1 MTIFEL
7 LALAAMVLVGTL
19 LGVIDTREHRLPN
32 RLTLPLFLALLVLLT
47 GAAWQ
52 LGDWPRL
59 FGAALGALGMAGIY
73 LLLALLPGGMGMG
86 DMKLALSIGLL
97 SAWWSL
103 GCWMLALFL
112 AFALGAL
119 VSSVLLLS
127 GRTRWRANIPF
138 GPCMLLAWMLATAPA
153 LLG

>member
-1 MTIFEL
+1 MTLFEL
-7 LALAAMVLVGTL
+7 LALAGMLVVGVLL
-19 LGVIDTREHRLPN
+19 SVIDAREHRLPN
-32 RLTLPLFLALLVLLT
+32 RLTLPLFLTLLLLLT

-59 FGAALGALGMAGIY
+59 LGAVLGALGMASIY

-112 AFALGAL
+112 AFAFGAL
-119 VSSVLLLS
+119 VSIVLLVS
-127 GRTRWRANIPF
+127 RRTRWRANIPF
-138 GPCMLLAWMLATAPA
+138 GPCMLLGWMLATVPG